1 MMASRLL
8 KFFLIFAVS
17 VLAAG
22 CAPSHYAI
30 HDSRARVEAI
40 KTIGIISP
48 DVTLYQI
55 SPEGGVKLDRNS
67 EAASRDSVE
76 TMMDFFRDTRL
87 KVVVIGPDFK
97 TRKELLEVQ
106 ALSKAV
112 HKNLREFWD
121 PVNNLP
127 PPTLGSLE
135 GLADFYNVEAFMF
148 MDAIEVHKYEKVSLS
163 KSLTALAVST
173 VYGPSALPK
182 QGRSIAC
189 VSLAEPGGTVIWASF
204 RDAEIDMDMN
214 FKEQSGTRKLVN
226 GLLSQ
231 FPL

>member
-1 MMASRLL
+1 MMALRLF
-8 KFFLIFAVS
+8 KFLFIFVIS
-17 VLAAG
+17 VIATG
-22 CAPSHYAI
+22 CAPSYFATHETL
-30 HDSRARVEAI
+30 ARVGSV

-48 DVTLYQI
+48 DITIYQI
-55 SPEGGVKLDRNS
+55 SEEGGVKLDRTS

-76 TMMDFFRDTRL
+76 AMMDFFKDTRY
-87 KVVVIGPDFK
+87 KVTVIGPDFK

-127 PPTLGSLE
+127 PPTLGNLDV
-135 GLADFYNVEAFMF
+135 LADFYNVEAFMF
-148 MDAIEVHKYEKVSLS
+148 MDAIEVHKQEKVSLS
-163 KSLTALAVST
+163 KALVTLAVST

-204 RDAEIDMDMN
+204 RDTEIDIDEN
-214 FKEQSGTRKLVN
+214 FKEKAGTRKLIR
-226 GLLSQ
+226 GLLSK